1 MRCKII
7 DVCENQSPFTLLW
20 LFGLGAALHVS
31 QGHPDLPKK
40 NIYIY
45 IYIYSKLIYFDHP
58 NKNITNPN
66 LRITRI
72 LIQ

>member
-20 LFGLGAALHVS
+20 LLGLGAALHAS
-31 QGHPDLPKK
+31 QGHPDLPK
-40 NIYIY
+40 IYIY
-45 IYIYSKLIYFDHP
+45 IYIYTKLPYFDHL
-58 NKNITNPN
+58 NKNIDHHN

-72 LIQ
+72 SIQ